1 MPEKLYL
8 SSEDLQCDAF
18 RLAARILR
26 SGFRPKAII
35 ALWRGGTPIGIAVQ
49 EFLEHYGGVR
59 ADHIAIRTSS
69 YSGIEDQSRQVRIHG
84 LGYLVKHLN
93 RDDPLLIVDDVYD
106 SGRTIEALIARLER
120 ECRRNTPQDI
130 RVAVPWYKPARN
142 ETDRVP
148 DYYLHETE
156 RWIKF
161 PYSLEGLTADEIR
174 EQRPAIFEILQP
186 AIGSRDD
193 SAG

>member
-1 MPEKLYL
+1 MTEKRYL
-8 SSEDLQCDAF
+8 SAEELQRDAF
-18 RLAARILR
+18 RLGARILH
-26 SGFRPKAII
+26 SGFRPSAII

-49 EFLEHYGGVR
+49 EFLEHYGGIS

-69 YSGIEDQSRQVRIHG
+69 YSGIENQSRQVRIHG
-84 LGYLVKHLN
+84 LGYLIRHLN
-93 RDDPLLIVDDVYD
+93 REDRLLIVDDVYD

-120 ECRRNTPQDI
+120 ECRRNLPQAI
-130 RVAVPWYKPARN
+130 RIAVPWYKPTRN
-142 ETDRVP
+142 ETGRAP
-148 DYYLHETE
+148 DYYLHETD

-174 EQRPAIFEILQP
+174 THRPEIHEILEP
-186 AIGSRDD
+186 AL